1 MSVCLWKLTN
11 RWILEMSVSLWGGA
25 GVRVTGSQKENVSS
39 ESIKCLYQTS
49 NRYSDNEVFTEAVD
63 QPTSSAKQPEVH
75 HLGRVVHL
83 SRFPPANLAPGYLV
97 LQQRL
102 WKTWRHVGTGL
113 ARSWCVPETG
123 WRSGVEH
130 YPAAGKP
137 NSEWKALRNN
147 EVMER
152 EDGRPKQGQ
161 KVNERWQCIEEEEE
175 GRGEEIRLW
184 FLSQASQLLDAVVMK
199 HGSFNV
205 NECQYCCS

>member
-49 NRYSDNEVFTEAVD
+49 NRYSDNEVCTEAVD
-63 QPTSSAKQPEVH
+63 QPTSSAEQPEVH

-137 NSEWKALRNN
+137 NSEWSVAKQWSNGERGRETKTRTESEWEVTMYRGRRGGERWGNKALVSVPGITIIGRCCN
-147 EVMER
+147 ET
-152 EDGRPKQGQ
+152 
-161 KVNERWQCIEEEEE
+161 W
-175 GRGEEIRLW
+175 
-184 FLSQASQLLDAVVMK
+184 LL
-199 HGSFNV
+199 
-205 NECQYCCS
+205 